1 MVSPV
6 VTTCVTGVA
15 VAVGEAIITGV
26 PAGVGCTTAAAG
38 TLGVADGKDNNL
50 GVDTGLG
57 DGAGVHAARAR
68 ANPRSVR
75 RQSIAAG
82 L

>member
-1 MVSPV
+1 MM
-6 VTTCVTGVA
+6 TGV
-15 VAVGEAIITGV
+15 VAGA
-26 PAGVGCTTAAAG
+26 GCTAAAAG
-38 TLGVADGKDNNL
+38 TVGVADGKDNNL
-50 GVDTGLG
+50 GVATGLG